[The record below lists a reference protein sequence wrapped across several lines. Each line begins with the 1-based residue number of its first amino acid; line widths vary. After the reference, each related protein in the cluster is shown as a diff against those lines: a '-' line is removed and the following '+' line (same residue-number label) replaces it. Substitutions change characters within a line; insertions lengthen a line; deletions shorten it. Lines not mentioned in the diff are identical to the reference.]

1 MVFFQK
7 MSKNQR
13 HTVNIY
19 PAEHPLP
26 EELQRWLNKNTA
38 HTIFASCEWFVALS
52 EFKKRYSCSKDTEFF
67 WLFIFESD
75 VLCLA
80 APMEKCGKK
89 LRIISN
95 FYTPF
100 TDIFFDKTVLA
111 AGQAWTLL
119 LTQLNVACK
128 NWLSLEVT
136 PLFPEQFKAV
146 AEVSDATA
154 VTLFKYQ
161 FSVNYSTDYP
171 DFATYWK
178 RRSSRLKNTYKR
190 KLNTLSKHNYSIDI
204 YAKVTDEIKQAYW
217 QIYQQ
222 SWKIQE
228 PSTDFINWLMHWA
241 DGKQQFRLGLLRING
256 IPAAF
261 QLWLLDGAKAY
272 IFKLAQDKQ
281 FDTFSPGTI
290 LTKYM
295 IEQLSES
302 DAIRFI
308 DFLLGDDAFKA
319 LWMDNKKNIIGVEI
333 INQTTVTGKLLI
345 SLYKLRD
352 FFKQTTGMIFS
363 RNKVVEHHSRAD
375 DE

>member
-1 MVFFQK
+1 
-7 MSKNQR
+7 MSKNQQ
-13 HTVNIY
+13 HNVNIY
-19 PAEHPLP
+19 PAEYPLP
-26 EELQRWLNKNTA
+26 EELKKWLSKNAA
-38 HTIFASCEWFVALS
+38 HTIFASFEWFVELS
-52 EFKKRYSCSKDTEFF
+52 KFKKLYGCSKNTEFF
-67 WLFIFESD
+67 WLFIYQSD

-80 APMEKCGKK
+80 APLEKSDKK
-89 LRIISN
+89 LRIISD

-100 TDIFFDKTVLA
+100 TDIFFDKTVLSVE
-111 AGQAWTLL
+111 QAWALV
-119 LTQLNVACK
+119 LTKLNVACK
-128 NWLSLEVT
+128 NWRSLEIT

-146 AEVSDATA
+146 SEAAGVTA
-154 VTLFKYQ
+154 VSLFKYQ
-161 FSVNYSTDYP
+161 FSVNYSTAYP

-190 KLNTLSKHNYSIDI
+190 RLNTLSKHNFSIDV

-222 SWKIQE
+222 SWKVQE

-261 QLWLLDGAKAY
+261 QLWLLDGATAY

-302 DAIRFI
+302 DAIRCI

-319 LWMDNKKNIIGVEI
+319 LWMDKKKNVIGVEI
-333 INQTTVTGKLLI
+333 INQTTITGKLLI
-345 SLYKLRD
+345 SMYRLRD
-352 FFKQTTGMIFS
+352 FIKKTTGIIFP
-363 RNKVVEHHSRAD
+363 RKNVVEHDRRAN

>member
-1 MVFFQK
+1 
-7 MSKNQR
+7 MSANRQ
-13 HTVNIY
+13 HTINIY

-26 EELQRWLNKNTA
+26 EELQQWISKHTA
-38 HTIFASCEWFVALS
+38 HPIFASFEWFAELS
-52 EFKKRYSCSKDTEFF
+52 KFKKRYGGSKDTQFF
-67 WLFIFESD
+67 WLFIYQSD
-75 VLCLA
+75 ALFLA
-80 APMEKCGKK
+80 APFEKSDKK

-95 FYTPF
+95 FYTPY
-100 TDIFFDKTVLA
+100 TDIFFDKTVLSA
-111 AGQAWTLL
+111 EQAWTLL

-128 NWLSLEVT
+128 NWRSLEIA

-146 AEVSDATA
+146 SEASSATA
-154 VTLFKYQ
+154 VSLFKYQ
-161 FSVNYSTDYP
+161 FSVNYSTDFP

-178 RRSSRLKNTYKR
+178 SRSSRLKNTYKR
-190 KLNTLSKHNYSIDI
+190 RLSSLSKHNFSIDI

-228 PSTDFINWLMHWA
+228 PSTDFINWLIHWA

-261 QLWLLDGAKAY
+261 QLWLLDGATAY

-295 IEQLSES
+295 IEQLSENA
-302 DAIRFI
+302 AIRSI
-308 DFLLGDDAFKA
+308 DFLLGGDAFKA

-333 INQTTVTGKLLI
+333 INQATVTGKLLT
-345 SLYKLRD
+345 LMYKLRD
-352 FFKQTTGMIFS
+352 FIKKTVGIIFS
-363 RNKVVEHHSRAD
+363 RNKVVEHHSRAN

>member
-1 MVFFQK
+1 
-7 MSKNQR
+7 MSKNRQ
-13 HTVNIY
+13 HTVKIY
-19 PAEHPLP
+19 PVEYTLP
-26 EELQRWLNKNTA
+26 EELQKWLNKNTA
-38 HTIFASCEWFVALS
+38 HTIFASFEWFVELS
-52 EFKKRYSCSKDTEFF
+52 KFKKLYGCNKDTEFF

-80 APMEKCGKK
+80 APLEKCDKK

-100 TDIFFDKTVLA
+100 TELFFDNTVLTA
-111 AGQAWTLL
+111 EQAWTLL

-128 NWLSLEVT
+128 NWRSLEIA
-136 PLFPEQFKAV
+136 PLISEQFKAISD
-146 AEVSDATA
+146 VSGATA
-154 VTLFKYQ
+154 VSLFKYPL
-161 FSVNYSTDYP
+161 SVNYCTDYP

-178 RRSSRLKNTYKR
+178 SRSSRLKNTYKR
-190 KLNTLSKHNYSIDI
+190 RLNTLSKQNFSIDV
-204 YAKVTDEIKQAYW
+204 YAKVTDEIKQEYW

-228 PSTDFINWLMHWA
+228 PSTDFINWLMQWA

-261 QLWLLDGAKAY
+261 QLWLLDGATAY

-333 INQTTVTGKLLI
+333 INQITVTGKLLI
-345 SLYKLRD
+345 SMYKLRD
-352 FFKQTTGMIFS
+352 FIKKTTGIIFS
-363 RNKVVEHHSRAD
+363 RNKVVEHHSRVD